1 MVRRPLPSFVSGTRI
16 TAAWLLLTVAVAIA
30 YFLAARLALALL
42 TKPDGVAVFWPAA
55 GVAAGLLIALG
66 PRARWPVVIGAMAAT
81 ISANLLGDRSVWSAL
96 IFAVCNAGEAL
107 IIAALIDASH
117 PVADAEL
124 RDVQSAAAR
133 LGVQLVVLHA
143 NSDHDFEAAFARL
156 IEQKAQA
163 LLVCASPLF
172 NNTRD
177 QLVALAARHNIPAAF
192 EWREFASAGTSG
204 T

>member
-1 MVRRPLPSFVSGTRI
+1 V
-16 TAAWLLLTVAVAIA
+16 
-30 YFLAARLALALL
+30 
-42 TKPDGVAVFWPAA
+42 
-55 GVAAGLLIALG
+55 
-66 PRARWPVVIGAMAAT
+66 
-81 ISANLLGDRSVWSAL
+81 N
-96 IFAVCNAGEAL
+96 
-107 IIAALIDASH
+107 H
-117 PVADAEL
+117 PYADAQL

-143 NSDHDFEAAFARL
+143 SSDHDYEAAFARL

-192 EWREFASAGTSG
+192 EWREFATAGGLLG
-204 T
+204 TPSSHSSNSRKTNVR